1 MSHDEQPTSFNE
13 QFKHLKT
20 RLLVKKEREE
30 WANELDRLV
39 EEIREELFRQGQDGM
54 QEKWRGEMIKLFGA
68 GYSRRNR
75 TEPLNACI
83 KNKRDFDFLRHCLE
97 KCRDTLRDP
106 TEEVR
111 LIYILVLE
119 FLC

>member
-1 MSHDEQPTSFNE
+1 MSHDEHLPSLNE

-20 RLLVKKEREE
+20 QLLVKKEREE

-39 EEIREELFRQGQDGM
+39 EEICEELFRQGQDGM